1 MTAHVLA
8 TQADGPGKARTT
20 MLVGMGSRTAKMG
33 VYNFAYGSTVYA
45 ANGTDISAIWDD
57 FPGGVNFIG
66 IEQMDTND
74 PLDQRKFAIDYT
86 AKKLLVYTAFN
97 TEDTGNDLDVVTL
110 RLFVVGN
117 A

>member
-8 TQADGPGKARTT
+8 HQADGPGKARKSP
-20 MLVGMGSRTAKMG
+20 LIGMGSRAVKMG
-33 VYNFAYGSTVYA
+33 VYDFNYGTDVYV

-66 IEQMDTND
+66 IEQQDTNTAA
-74 PLDQRKFAIDYT
+74 DQRKFAIDYT
-86 AKKLLVYTAFN
+86 NKKILVYTAVN
-97 TEDTGNDLDVVTL
+97 TEDTGNDLGVVTL
-110 RLFVVGN
+110 RLLVVGS